1 MCKRTAEH
9 RRGTLHCFKLAAVL
23 AGCACQHQKV
33 SRFVQLFV
41 VGVVGV
47 RYAEAL
53 EFYRRQDLKKIR
65 VSGGLSSYFVPIMY
79 RAEMRKWRS
88 KVTELVIAVEA
99 ICCIHNQLRCRRSQL
114 LGGCERTLEQKWA
127 LRRSVCNHV
136 AMCTC
141 VCSCFIVKVFRY
153 KQERTE

>member
-1 MCKRTAEH
+1 MCTRTAEH

-23 AGCACQHQKV
+23 AGCALQHQKV

-53 EFYRRQDLKKIR
+53 EFYRRKDLKQGLGR
-65 VSGGLSSYFVPIMY
+65 SFLLFRPNYVSG
-79 RAEMRKWRS
+79 RNAQ
-88 KVTELVIAVEA
+88 IAVESDGA
-99 ICCIHNQLRCRRSQL
+99 RHSGRSHLLYPQSVEMQKESAFGRLRTDVGAKMGAQAKCLQSCCHVY
-114 LGGCERTLEQKWA
+114 
-127 LRRSVCNHV
+127 VCV
-136 AMCTC
+136 F
-141 VCSCFIVKVFRY
+141 VFYREFRY